1 MKEDKTI
8 KLGDIDI
15 AVRICSRAKRI
26 KLRAAS
32 QIELIL
38 PKYANFDT
46 AYKFLLSKELWVK
59 NQVRKLKAIK
69 QESAK
74 TISILG
80 EEYQIILNDP
90 HIKEPIRIVDKQL
103 VISSVIA
110 HDKVKP
116 LLATFLK
123 KIFKKE
129 VERYTVL
136 KANELQVKY
145 SKITVRDT
153 VSRWG
158 SCSSSG
164 NLSFSW
170 RLILAP
176 KNVMEYVIVHEL
188 CHLKEMNHS
197 IRFWKLVESVC
208 PEYKAARAWL
218 ENNGKYLHHI

>member
-1 MKEDKTI
+1 MNQNKII
-8 KLGDIDI
+8 KIGDIDI
-15 AVRICSRAKRI
+15 AVRICSRAKHV

-38 PKYANFDT
+38 PKYANFER
-46 AYKFLLSKELWVK
+46 AYEFLLSKELWIR
-59 NQVRKLKAIK
+59 NQFLKLKPIK
-69 QESAK
+69 QELSE

-80 EEYQIILNDP
+80 EEYQLILNDP
-90 HIKEPIRIVDKQL
+90 HIKEPIKIVDKQL
-103 VISSVIA
+103 IISKVISPDKLKLTIA
-110 HDKVKP
+110 IY
-116 LLATFLK
+116 LK

-129 VERYTVL
+129 AEKYAFL

-145 SKITVRDT
+145 SRITVKDT
-153 VSRWG
+153 ISRWG

-164 NLSFSW
+164 NISFSW

-197 IRFWKLVESVC
+197 IRFWRLVESVF
-208 PEYKAARAWL
+208 PGYKVARIWL
-218 ENNGKYLHHI
+218 KSNGKTLHYI